1 MNKSIEGFPAVVE
14 GSRSLRIGFIP
25 DTDCAPIVAA
35 HESGLF
41 EKYELRVELSRENG
55 WANIRDRI
63 LYGELDAAHAPASL
77 PFVANLGVD
86 SDRSAC
92 VTGLVLSLQGNA
104 IVISPQLWGE
114 GVRDAKT
121 LRDLIYRSRGKRT
134 YTFGVVF
141 PHSPPYFLLR
151 QWLKSGGID
160 PEMEVRLVVLS
171 PAQMFPTLKLGY
183 IDGYCVGEPWTS
195 LTLDAQAGVCVA
207 TSADLA
213 PLHPEKVLMVRRS
226 FAEDRANEHERLIAA
241 LLEACAFCDQPENH
255 TVLAGMLAQPRYVN
269 APIDC
274 LKHGLGSGD
283 CEGAKGGDFAGLNIF
298 HRYQANDPTN
308 EKAVWL
314 VSRLYDLMEE
324 SVLRIPPMGRTP
336 VLKNIFRRDIFERA
350 KAVMVHQ
357 KQALTAEAE
366 RYEAR
371 IERIA

>member
-25 DTDCAPIVAA
+25 DTDCAPIIAA

-104 IVISPQLWGE
+104 IVISPQLWEE

-121 LRDLIYRSRGKRT
+121 LRDLVYRSRGKRT
-134 YTFGVVF
+134 YTFGTVF

-195 LTLDAQAGVCVA
+195 LTLDAEAGVCGA
-207 TSADLA
+207 TSPALA
-213 PLHPEKVLMVRRS
+213 PLH
-226 FAEDRANEHERLIAA
+226 
-241 LLEACAFCDQPENH
+241 
-255 TVLAGMLAQPRYVN
+255 
-269 APIDC
+269 
-274 LKHGLGSGD
+274 
-283 CEGAKGGDFAGLNIF
+283 
-298 HRYQANDPTN
+298 
-308 EKAVWL
+308 
-314 VSRLYDLMEE
+314 
-324 SVLRIPPMGRTP
+324 
-336 VLKNIFRRDIFERA
+336 
-350 KAVMVHQ
+350 
-357 KQALTAEAE
+357 
-366 RYEAR
+366 
-371 IERIA
+371 